1 MQLAVALY
9 NNDVD
14 DEDELEFRKGDILTV
29 LIENPNGLNGW
40 WLCQHKGKC
49 GLCPG
54 NRLKLIPTST
64 SSSSAVA
71 SVVVNESNQPQ
82 RSSPCLSTASMY
94 DSLSNDY
101 DIPITSSSIE
111 ENDYDIPQG
120 SDFFSN
126 SSTPTPIDS
135 SPESSSRSSGIYST
149 NDLRLSDL
157 STSSSSSSSE
167 FHTLTMNGNTHSQ
180 LLSSTDID
188 QLQISFRK
196 LSIRSLLLEKYR
208 QLLLNSNVE
217 SINRLF
223 INECRIFLH
232 DYGCLLDRHTYKIFK
247 QSLLLE
253 LEHITN
259 NNQRIIQLATQI
271 LQLIKPILEIR
282 VKQKNS
288 NVPSIPIDVFKKLN
302 LEPIEELTNENE
314 IKKLPTSMSTT
325 QIYGSFQNRKSKTH
339 FRSSQLPTSRTCHS
353 NFLSELSNKDKK
365 SDDYDYIDDDYS
377 SVPSTSATDPLV
389 KCYHRHIHEHI
400 ASMSLR
406 YTHLCQLNQRSNDM
420 NTMTLL
426 ITESKALIVA
436 GHKLV
441 FVLETLHE
449 HLQKS
454 IKIQQIQTPLI
465 SLKRQ
470 LCDGLTSFVRL
481 LKQFTNQNCTNILQ
495 FQHDTELIMT
505 LVKKIQQQC
514 NSV

>member
-1 MQLAVALY
+1 MQLAIALY

-54 NRLKLIPTST
+54 NRLKLISTST
-64 SSSSAVA
+64 SISST
-71 SVVVNESNQPQ
+71 NESNEPQ

-101 DIPITSSSIE
+101 DIPVTAPTLLSTVTDDH
-111 ENDYDIPQG
+111 DYDIPQG
-120 SDFFSN
+120 SSDFYSN

-167 FHTLTMNGNTHSQ
+167 FHTLILNGNTHSQ

-188 QLQISFRK
+188 QLQVSFRK

-208 QLLLNSNVE
+208 QLLLNSNIE

-232 DYGCLLDRHTYKIFK
+232 DYGCLLDRHTYKVFK
-247 QSLLLE
+247 QNLLFE
-253 LEHITN
+253 LEHVTN
-259 NNQRIIQLATQI
+259 NNQRIVQLATQI
-271 LQLIKPILEIR
+271 LQLIKPILDMR
-282 VKQKNS
+282 VKQTS
-288 NVPSIPIDVFKKLN
+288 SSVPSIPIDVFKKLN
-302 LEPIEELTNENE
+302 LEPIEEITNENE
-314 IKKLPTSMSTT
+314 KKKLPTSMSTT
-325 QIYGSFQNRKSKTH
+325 QIYGTFQNRKSKVH
-339 FRSSQLPTSRTCHS
+339 SRASQLPTSRTCHS
-353 NFLSELSNKDKK
+353 NFLSELSNKDNQ

-377 SVPSTSATDPLV
+377 TVSSTSATDPLV
-389 KCYHRHIHEHI
+389 KCYHRHIREHI
-400 ASMSLR
+400 ASISMR
-406 YTHLCQLNQRSNDM
+406 YTRLSQLNQRPNDA
-420 NTMTLL
+420 NTMTTL
-426 ITESKALIVA
+426 ITESKALIIA

-449 HLQKS
+449 HLRHSTKL
-454 IKIQQIQTPLI
+454 QQTQTPLI
-465 SLKRQ
+465 SLTKQ

-481 LKQFTNQNCTNILQ
+481 LKQFTNQNCTNMQQ
-495 FQHDTELIMT
+495 FQHDTQLIMNS
-505 LVKKIQQQC
+505 VKKIQQQC
-514 NSV
+514 SSV